1 MVKARRETA
10 FAVTCWGCTSIVGVE
25 VQLKSMCILPGF
37 LWDKMVMMSGGK
49 SKKRGKIA
57 RFLYNDGIYEE

>member
-1 MVKARRETA
+1 M
-10 FAVTCWGCTSIVGVE
+10 GVE

-37 LWDKMVMMSGGK
+37 LWDKMGMMSGGK

-57 RFLYNDGIYEE
+57 RFLYNDGIYVE